1 MAMIFERKKARR
13 KIYPNPPK
21 ILTTNHFYKL
31 SLPPNVTMFF
41 KHFQFKAYLDH
52 VAGEKFR
59 HKKRVRERERDQ
71 QHSLDSR

>member
-1 MAMIFERKKARR
+1 MAMIFKRKKARR

-31 SLPPNVTMFF
+31 SLTPNVTMFF
-41 KHFQFKAYLDH
+41 KHFQLKDTLTMLL
-52 VAGEKFR
+52 EKNFAT
-59 HKKRVRERERDQ
+59 KREKEREKNQ